1 MVPNSPRMPR
11 LGRKGVSGDV
21 GTKKTKKDEETKTGF
36 FVLKKLLPYALR
48 HKGALG
54 LSLLLAIAAVVMQLY
69 IPILFGKAIDHVVAV
84 GKVDFAGMWV
94 YLCRILFFA
103 VAAALATWWMN
114 LLNNRITYGILRDLR
129 SQAMAH
135 IQKLPLAYL
144 DKHKAQLRRY
154 CQPYRYRYRCYCRWA
169 VLRL

>member
-1 MVPNSPRMPR
+1 MSVQ
-11 LGRKGVSGDV
+11 RKQR
-21 GTKKTKKDEETKTGF
+21 KDEETKTGF

-69 IPILFGKAIDHVVAV
+69 IPILFGKAIDHVVAA

-144 DKHKAQLRRY
+144 DKHSSGDIVSRIVTDTIFSSRNTLIQ
-154 CQPYRYRYRCYCRWA
+154 CIICSPFC
-169 VLRL
+169 